1 MLYKSKLDS
10 SKLTM
15 TAFSFLLYTPLQ
27 EYTQVGSKL
36 YLRIR
41 LIKKDLLL
49 IRNTHLL
56 LVNSLS
62 GILNDIR
69 VWTQTRAKAL
79 LNRDYIIKSLV
90 SVRGMS
96 EESAKQFI
104 EDQTKNFTNT
114 TEDFAKIVGR
124 NV

>member
-56 LVNSLS
+56 SVNSLS
-62 GILNDIR
+62 GILNDIINSGLFYPDGDEKR
-69 VWTQTRAKAL
+69 MSASEAV
-79 LNRDYIIKSLV
+79 SLFKTAD
-90 SVRGMS
+90 M
-96 EESAKQFI
+96 K
-104 EDQTKNFTNT
+104 
-114 TEDFAKIVGR
+114 
-124 NV
+124 

>member
-56 LVNSLS
+56 SVNSLS
-62 GILNDIR
+62 GILNDITSFASHGIIAKER
-69 VWTQTRAKAL
+69 LDSLIRKQTCF
-79 LNRDYIIKSLV
+79 
-90 SVRGMS
+90 G
-96 EESAKQFI
+96 
-104 EDQTKNFTNT
+104 
-114 TEDFAKIVGR
+114 
-124 NV
+124 